1 MSTRTRYRD
10 PVAARRR
17 TAQIQWIVLLV
28 VLAFTIF
35 MVWEAMKG

>member
-17 TAQIQWIVLLV
+17 TAQIQWIVLLSI
-28 VLAFTIF
+28 LAITIF
-35 MVWEAMKG
+35 LVWEAMKA